1 MLLPTTK
8 DAATMSR
15 HTSTPAR
22 LEAFSDGVIAV
33 IITIM
38 VLELKVPH
46 EHGLAGLR
54 AVLPTLCLYLISFAF
69 VGIYWINHHHL
80 VHRTEEADERILY
93 ANLGFLFC
101 LSLLPF
107 FTSYV
112 LEKKMD
118 SFSVAIYVASMILTG
133 FSFLLLRLAIG
144 RRLRHA
150 GKLEAED
157 TAVERKNYL
166 SLFVYLVAITLAF
179 QHPRLALGLV
189 ASVTV
194 IWITPTT
201 GIKPREEHPPADRP

>member
-1 MLLPTTK
+1 
-8 DAATMSR
+8 MSR
-15 HTSTPAR
+15 HVSTPSR

-38 VLELKVPH
+38 VLELKIPH
-46 EHGLAGLR
+46 QDGVAGLR

-69 VGIYWINHHHL
+69 TGIYWINHHQL
-80 VHRTEEADERILY
+80 IHRTEEADELILY

-112 LEKKMD
+112 LEKKMN
-118 SFSVAIYVASMILTG
+118 SFSVAIYVASMIFTG

-144 RRLRHA
+144 RRLRHS

-157 TAVERKNYL
+157 TAIQRKNWL
-166 SLFVYLVAITLAF
+166 SLFVYLVAIPLAF
-179 QHPRLALGLV
+179 QHPHLSLGLV
-189 ASVTV
+189 AFVTI
-194 IWITPTT
+194 IWVTPTA
-201 GIKPREEHPPADRP
+201 GIKPREEQSRNERG

>member
-1 MLLPTTK
+1 MPHHVT
-8 DAATMSR
+8 
-15 HTSTPAR
+15 TPAR

-46 EHGLAGLR
+46 QDGLPGLH
-54 AVLPTLCLYLISFAF
+54 AVLPTLCLYLISFCF

-80 VHRTEEADERILY
+80 VHRTEEADDLILY

-112 LEKKMD
+112 LEKKLD
-118 SFSVAIYVASMILTG
+118 SFSVAIYIASMIITG
-133 FSFLLLRLAIG
+133 FSFLLLRLAIA

-150 GKLEAED
+150 GRFEAED
-157 TAVERKNYL
+157 KAVERKNWL
-166 SLFVYLVAITLAF
+166 SLFVYLVAIPLAF
-179 QHPRLALGLV
+179 QHPRVALGLV
-189 ASVTV
+189 AFVTV
-194 IWITPTT
+194 IWITPTV
-201 GIKPREEHPPADRP
+201 GIKAHTEHPPHDRP

>member
-1 MLLPTTK
+1 
-8 DAATMSR
+8 MSR
-15 HTSTPAR
+15 HISTPAR

-46 EHGLAGLR
+46 QDGVAGLR
-54 AVLPTLCLYLISFAF
+54 AVLPTMSLYLISFAF

-118 SFSVAIYVASMILTG
+118 SFSVAVYIASMIVTG

-166 SLFVYLVAITLAF
+166 SLFVYLVAIPFAF

>member
-1 MLLPTTK
+1 M
-8 DAATMSR
+8 A
-15 HTSTPAR
+15 HHVSTPAR

-46 EHGLAGLR
+46 QDGITGLR

-69 VGIYWINHHHL
+69 TGIYWINHHHL
-80 VHRTEEADERILY
+80 VHRTDEADELILY

-107 FTSYV
+107 FTAYV

-118 SFSVAIYVASMILTG
+118 SFSVAIYVTSMILTG
-133 FSFLLLRLAIG
+133 FSFLLLRLAIA

-150 GKLEAED
+150 GKLDAED
-157 TAVERKNYL
+157 KAVERKNYL
-166 SLFVYLVAITLAF
+166 SLFVYLVAVPLAF
-179 QHPRLALGLV
+179 QHPHLSLGLV
-189 ASVTV
+189 AIVTV

-201 GIKPREEHPPADRP
+201 GIKPREEFPPNERG

>member
-1 MLLPTTK
+1 MAHHVTN
-8 DAATMSR
+8 
-15 HTSTPAR
+15 PAR

-46 EHGLAGLR
+46 QDGLAGLR
-54 AVLPTLCLYLISFAF
+54 AVVPTLCLYLISFAF

-112 LEKKMD
+112 LDKKMD
-118 SFSVAIYVASMILTG
+118 SFSVALYIVSMIITG
-133 FSFLLLRLAIG
+133 FSFLLLRLAIS

-150 GKLEAED
+150 GKLDAED
-157 TAVERKNYL
+157 TAVQRKNYL
-166 SLFVYLVAITLAF
+166 SLFVYCVAAPIAF
-179 QHPRLALGLV
+179 QHPYVALALTGF
-189 ASVTV
+189 VTI
-194 IWITPTT
+194 IWVTPTI
-201 GIKPREEHPPADRP
+201 GIKPRDEHPPYDRM